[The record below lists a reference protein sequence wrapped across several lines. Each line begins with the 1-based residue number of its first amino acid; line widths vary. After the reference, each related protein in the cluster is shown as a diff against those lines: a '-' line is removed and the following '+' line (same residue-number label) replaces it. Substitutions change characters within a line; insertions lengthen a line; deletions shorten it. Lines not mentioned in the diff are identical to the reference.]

1 MGETLE
7 SPPARAKVALALLA
21 VYIIWGSTYLGIRI
35 VVETIPPFLSAG
47 MRFSLAGGALFLIAK
62 LQGAPSPSRA
72 SWKPAAITGGLLLLG
87 GNGLVSWAEQSVPS
101 SLTAL
106 LIAIVPLW
114 VVVIDF
120 ALPGHLRPSLGVLA
134 GIGLGLAGVAILVD
148 PSQVGAAHIDPVGA
162 AVLILASAIW
172 SVGTIYGGRVKLK
185 EAPLLVI
192 GMEML
197 AGGLILLAAGTL
209 AGEWQALD
217 LARVSQRSLLAFVYL
232 VLVGAMVGFTA
243 YLWLIKNVPPA
254 LATTYAFVNPV
265 VAIYVGWLVLAEPVT
280 PRTLLAA
287 AVIIAGVALITQAR
301 SRRSREIAEA
311 QPVQAPL
318 EKEVSR

>member
-1 MGETLE
+1 MAE
-7 SPPARAKVALALLA
+7 SPPSRAKVAAALLA

-47 MRFSLAGGALFLIAK
+47 MRFTLAGGALFMLAK
-62 LQGAPSPSRA
+62 LRGAAGPSRE
-72 SWKPAAITGGLLLLG
+72 SWKPAAMTGGLLLLG

-101 SLTAL
+101 GLTAL

-120 ALPGHLRPSLGVLA
+120 ALPGHVRPSVGVLA
-134 GIGLGLAGVAILVD
+134 GIGLGLAGVALLVE
-148 PSQVGAAHIDPVGA
+148 PWNAGAAGIEPVGA
-162 AVLILASAIW
+162 AVLVVASAIW
-172 SVGTIYGGRVKLK
+172 SAGTIYGGRVKLK

-209 AGEWQALD
+209 AGEWSAFK
-217 LARVSQRSLLAFVYL
+217 LAAISQRSAIAFVYL

-254 LATTYAFVNPV
+254 LSTTYAFVNPV
-265 VAIYVGWLVLAEPVT
+265 VAIYVGWLVLAEPIT
-280 PRTLLAA
+280 PQTILAA
-287 AVIIAGVALITQAR
+287 AVIIAGVALITQVR
-301 SRRSREIAEA
+301 SRGSRGGAEGPQVDTPREDEA
-311 QPVQAPL
+311 A
-318 EKEVSR
+318 R

>member
-1 MGETLE
+1 MAE
-7 SPPARAKVALALLA
+7 SPPSRAKVVGALLA
-21 VYIIWGSTYLGIRI
+21 VYIIWGSTYLGIRF

-47 MRFSLAGGALFLIAK
+47 LRFTLAGGALFLLAK
-62 LQGAPSPSRA
+62 LQGAASPSRA

-120 ALPGHLRPSLGVLA
+120 VLPGHARPSLGVLA
-134 GIGLGLAGVAILVD
+134 GISLGLAGVAILVD
-148 PSQVGAAHIDPVGA
+148 PWQVGAAPIDPVGA

-197 AGGLILLAAGTL
+197 AGGVILLVAGTMV
-209 AGEWQALD
+209 GEWSAFN
-217 LARVSQRSLLAFVYL
+217 LAAISQRSAIAFVYL

-265 VAIYVGWLVLAEPVT
+265 VAMYVGWLVAAEPIT
-280 PRTLLAA
+280 PQTVLAA

-301 SRRSREIAEA
+301 QRPAVGK
-311 QPVQAPL
+311 PTKGPT
-318 EKEVSR
+318 